1 MTMVKLMYYFCFG
14 LLWRFRGIDH
24 LKWLISLQQKQT
36 QSRKKSLLLFIVVK
50 YMYNNNQEFSFVAQC
65 GHLRC
70 ISWRFDCILLV
81 FISRWRR
88 LLTHRPFEQ
97 DASLWFVGFQ
107 QLWLVFAVSV
117 SCSLGG
123 RCRTVLLLL
132 CYLIVGIHDSGISI
146 PLSLLMLLGWNLI
159 WIGYL
164 TLRVHRLLK
173 HLGLY
178 QLLNKDLTDRPTRK
192 LSE

>member
-97 DASLWFVGFQ
+97 DASQWFVDFQ

-123 RCRTVLLLL
+123 RCRTRVPSVVVLLDRGHPWFRNFYSTIPVDVVKMKS
-132 CYLIVGIHDSGISI
+132 YL
-146 PLSLLMLLGWNLI
+146 N
-159 WIGYL
+159 
-164 TLRVHRLLK
+164 RLFDPACAPSSSK
-173 HLGLY
+173 
-178 QLLNKDLTDRPTRK
+178 NT
-192 LSE
+192 